1 MAAVTICSDFGAQE
15 NNICHCFHF
24 SPIYLPWS
32 DGTGCCYLSLSEI
45 IVSSIKGFKG
55 LKKKSET
62 EKLWESVEERGE
74 LSPQGQ
80 REEKGRL

>member
-15 NNICHCFHF
+15 NNIYHCFHF
-24 SPIYLPWS
+24 SPIYLPGR
-32 DGTGCCYLSLSEI
+32 DGTGCRYLSLSEI

-74 LSPQGQ
+74 LAPQGQ